1 MQITAN
7 SVKLLTGGNV
17 IKQGDQTPLT
27 FELFDENGN
36 QVNLHEASVKV
47 KIANNQIVLL
57 EKTITINPDNTISF
71 SLSKDDVIGNGKMR
85 LEFSV
90 IYANSIVEKFPAEG
104 WQEIMITPTLDD
116 LSTGNVA
123 VITIEQFEQRI
134 NTAVTAAE
142 EATTSADNAA
152 NRANTAA
159 EHAENVATNLTE
171 TELTLGNFKFV
182 FNSVTNSLDIVV
194 I

>member
-36 QVNLHEASVKV
+36 QVNLQEASVKV

-90 IYANSIVEKFPAEG
+90 TYANSIVEKFPAEG

-152 NRANTAA
+152 SRANTAA